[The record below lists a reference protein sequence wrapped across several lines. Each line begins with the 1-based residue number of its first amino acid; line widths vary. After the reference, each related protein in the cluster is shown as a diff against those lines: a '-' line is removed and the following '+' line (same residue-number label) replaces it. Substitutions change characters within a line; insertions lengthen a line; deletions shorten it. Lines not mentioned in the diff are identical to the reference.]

1 MVSGS
6 GLAGAL
12 RAGRF
17 VVTAELG
24 PPRGADTDVI
34 REKARALRGWVDAVN
49 ITDNQGGFV
58 RLSSLAGS
66 LVLLDEGMDP
76 VMQLTARDRNRIA
89 LQSDLVSAAAL
100 GVRNVLLLSGD
111 HPSYG
116 DHPDAKPVFDLDSV
130 QMVWTAR
137 NLRDRGQLLSGRSLD
152 PPPELH
158 IGAVENPFAPP
169 AGFRAR
175 RLAKKVRAGAEY
187 VQTQLVFD
195 ISAFTRWM
203 AEVRELGLHERAHII
218 AGVGPI
224 VSPRALE
231 HMRTKVPG
239 VWVPDT
245 VATRLLRAGTEGFTE
260 EALRLCAESIH
271 RIRDI
276 EGVSGIHLMAFGREH
291 LIPEIVD
298 RSGLDRPRFE
308 VNACGSRERSADAG

>member
-1 MVSGS
+1 MSGS
-6 GLAGAL
+6 GLVEAL

-24 PPRGADTDVI
+24 PPRGADTDVV
-34 REKARALRGWVDAVN
+34 RKKGRALRGWVDAVN

-66 LVLLDEGMDP
+66 LVLLDEGVDP

-116 DHPDAKPVFDLDSV
+116 DHPDAKPVFDLDST

-137 NLRDRGQLLSGRSLD
+137 NLRDHGQLLSGRSLD
-152 PPPELH
+152 PPPDLH

-169 AGFRAR
+169 VGFRAR

-195 ISAFTRWM
+195 VGAFAGWM
-203 AEVRELGLHERAHII
+203 AEVRDLGLHERAHII
-218 AGVGPI
+218 AGIGPI
-224 VSPRALE
+224 VSPQALE

-239 VWVPDT
+239 VHVPDA

-260 EALRLCAESIH
+260 EALRVCAESIH
-271 RIRDI
+271 RIRAI

-298 RSGLDRPRFE
+298 RSGLDRSRFDM
-308 VNACGSRERSADAG
+308 NACGSRERSADAG